1 MVRDLGAVRE
11 AVPWQGDVV
20 WKPAMFSQRRPPTVE
35 VALTQERVDV

>member
-1 MVRDLGAVRE
+1 MVRDLDAARE
-11 AVPWQGDVV
+11 AMPWQDDVV